1 MARLAGVKKEGG
13 ASAKAAGEAAEL
25 EAVAARLA
33 ASSETVRRLPAHA
46 RAKALEAVSEG
57 IRSEREAFA
66 RLICSEVGKPIKEAR
81 READRAAFTFHWAAG
96 EALRSTGEIVP
107 LDLDAGGEGRLAMIR
122 RVPKGPCLFIT
133 PFNFPLNLA
142 AHKVAPAMAVGAPFL
157 LKPAPQAP
165 KTAEKFSKVI
175 RASGWP
181 ADAFAVLST
190 SNEAA
195 EALVRDDRFA
205 VLSFTGSAGVGWKLK
220 ALSPRKHVVLELGG
234 NAGAVVAADAEIPWA
249 AARCAWGAFYYM
261 GQVCIS
267 VQRIFVEEPV
277 YERFKGLF
285 LKNVLELKAGDPE
298 DEAVDI
304 GPLIDGRAADRVE
317 AWIQEAVSKGGR
329 LLSGGKREGNL
340 IHPTVVEDPP
350 PDCRLC
356 CEEVFGPVAAL
367 EKVPSVEEAFRRIGS
382 GRYGLQAGVF
392 TKNVDSILAAWEG
405 LSVGGIIVND
415 IPSYRSEAMPYGG
428 VKESGVG
435 REGIRAA
442 MEEFTDPRTLV
453 LRRSA

>member
-1 MARLAGVKKEGG
+1 MID
-13 ASAKAAGEAAEL
+13 
-25 EAVAARLA
+25 AVVARLA
-33 ASSETVRRLPAHA
+33 ASARKTRRLPAHA

-57 IRSEREAFA
+57 IRTEREAFA
-66 RLICSEVGKPIKEAR
+66 RLICEEVGKPLKEAR
-81 READRAAFTFHWAAG
+81 REVDRAAFTFRWAAG
-96 EALRSTGEIVP
+96 EALRAVGEIVP

-122 RVPKGPCLFIT
+122 RVPRGPCLFIT

-165 KTAEKFSKVI
+165 KTAEKFSAVLK
-175 RASGWP
+175 ASGWP
-181 ADAFAVLST
+181 EDAFAVLPC

-195 EALVRDDRFA
+195 ERLARDDRFA

-234 NAGAVVAADAEIPWA
+234 NAGAVVASDAELPWA

-277 YERFKGLF
+277 YDRFKDYF
-285 LKNVLELKAGDPE
+285 LKNVAELKAGDPK
-298 DEAVDI
+298 DDSVDI
-304 GPLIDGRAADRVE
+304 GPLIDAKAADRVE
-317 AWIQEAVSKGGR
+317 AWIKEAVSKGGR
-329 LLSGGKREGNL
+329 LLAGGTREGNL

-350 PDCRLC
+350 QGCALC
-356 CEEVFGPVAAL
+356 CEEVFGPVATL
-367 EKVPSVEEAFRRIGS
+367 EKVPSVDEAFRRIGS

-392 TKNVDSILAAWEG
+392 TRDMDSILAAWDE
-405 LSVGGIIVND
+405 LEVGGIIVND

-442 MEEFTDPRTLV
+442 MEEFTEPRTLV
-453 LRRSA
+453 LRRSM